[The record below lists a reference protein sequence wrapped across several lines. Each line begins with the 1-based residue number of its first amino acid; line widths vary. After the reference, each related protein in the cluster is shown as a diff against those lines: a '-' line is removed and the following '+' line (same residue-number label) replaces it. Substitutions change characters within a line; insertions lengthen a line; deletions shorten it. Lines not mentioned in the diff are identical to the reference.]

1 MTFYQSQQPNFPTN
15 FCYYL
20 KHITNKIKIKLNKIK
35 IAIKVLQINMSITNK
50 KKITEKQLCG
60 SFF

>member
-1 MTFYQSQQPNFPTN
+1 MAFYQSQQPNFPTN

-20 KHITNKIKIKLNKIK
+20 KYITNKIKIKLNKIK
-35 IAIKVLQINMSITNK
+35 IAIKVLRSITNK
-50 KKITEKQLCG
+50 KKITEKQLCR